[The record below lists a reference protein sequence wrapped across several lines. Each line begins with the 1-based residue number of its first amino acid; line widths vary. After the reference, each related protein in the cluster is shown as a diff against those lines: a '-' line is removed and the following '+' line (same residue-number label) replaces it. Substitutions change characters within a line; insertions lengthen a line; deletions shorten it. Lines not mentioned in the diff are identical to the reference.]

1 MAIKDLIEKARE
13 ELTYCMNDLR
23 TDSEYYEACVKI
35 NTKSS
40 VIPPEFRDLTASVG
54 LSRLY
59 LDSLVARIN
68 NDGFRVAAQGQEFD
82 EVLMD
87 WWESND
93 LEQEQLVLY
102 LETLIHGRAFVTV
115 SAPMEQDIRLGHP
128 EDVPIIRIESPR
140 HMWVDIDPRTKQ
152 VNWAVRFYKDPVWYG
167 EDEDQTYTVYEP
179 NTTTVV
185 RENSRGGYVVVEKI
199 QHDMGVVP
207 VVPSLNRERAN
218 DRYGRSE
225 IMPELRSIQDD
236 ATQIMLNLK
245 TAADLMAVP
254 QRLLFGV
261 EKDAIAKFQ
270 GDPAA
275 QYKAYMAGILAFE
288 DENANA
294 TQFSAAQLSNYI
306 ESLQE
311 LFRVAAAYTGLPPQY
326 LSFTSDNPASAEAIR
341 SAESRLVKTCELKGK
356 MFGKVLVQ
364 VMRLGMLVMHKRI
377 PEEYR
382 RLNAIMADPSTPT
395 YAAKADAA
403 QKLVGGKPI
412 IPVERARIDLGYSPE
427 DRLEMREWDAQEA
440 AELAD
445 AMLGIP
451 SSKFP
456 LTTAP
461 SNESDGTSNEEE

>member
-152 VNWAVRFYKDPVWYG
+152 VNWAVRFYRDPVWYG

-185 RENSRGGYVVVEKI
+185 RENSRGGYTVVERI

-225 IMPELRSIQDD
+225 IMP
-236 ATQIMLNLK
+236 
-245 TAADLMAVP
+245 
-254 QRLLFGV
+254 
-261 EKDAIAKFQ
+261 
-270 GDPAA
+270 
-275 QYKAYMAGILAFE
+275 
-288 DENANA
+288 
-294 TQFSAAQLSNYI
+294 
-306 ESLQE
+306 
-311 LFRVAAAYTGLPPQY
+311 
-326 LSFTSDNPASAEAIR
+326 
-341 SAESRLVKTCELKGK
+341 
-356 MFGKVLVQ
+356 
-364 VMRLGMLVMHKRI
+364 
-377 PEEYR
+377 
-382 RLNAIMADPSTPT
+382 
-395 YAAKADAA
+395 
-403 QKLVGGKPI
+403 
-412 IPVERARIDLGYSPE
+412 
-427 DRLEMREWDAQEA
+427 
-440 AELAD
+440 
-445 AMLGIP
+445 
-451 SSKFP
+451 
-456 LTTAP
+456 
-461 SNESDGTSNEEE
+461 